1 MIIFI
6 GNHNPGAGG
15 WPTIKYFNKETG
27 YEGAPYDKRTDKSMC
42 DELGDDQ
49 YMEDYVTSAG
59 KTSLCDVI
67 SRAGCSNKEDSF
79 IDKWSSKDSVAVNKE
94 LTRLTGIKGGKM
106 KADAMKWTSQRAAIL
121 NQLAKSDG
129 SEAEL

>member
-79 IDKWSSKDSVAVNKE
+79 IDKWSSK
-94 LTRLTGIKGGKM
+94 
-106 KADAMKWTSQRAAIL
+106 WTSQRAAIL